1 MSQQQQAG
9 HNIVDVYKGVINDV
23 ITQVKEAF
31 LDENVDIDVLQQ
43 LKKDWE
49 EKLIASESVDWDGP
63 RHVQPPPLRQMKQP
77 VMAAATL
84 STGSSVRIAQNGQH
98 ILVQQSVRSSS
109 SQSNQPTLVMQASG
123 ASNVQRPVHQVQY
136 ISATSLPITSDP
148 NTVVIQRQ
156 PVNQNPAQITTVAPG
171 MIAFPAGQGQA
182 RIVQQGGQQF
192 LMHGGGTTNIP
203 TGSSVMILNA
213 GSQIPV
219 TLNNAVV
226 YQAANRQPQQ
236 SVQSAIKPEDGIQM
250 LDGSTNLVVNISK
263 AGSSQFVRKTNEK
276 NLKRSENQKG
286 LSCKDSFSSPFLGD
300 IGKLLQVD
308 GMTRVSDSSSEEE
321 MDEDDDDDPLR
332 TIVDRI
338 SEEGNAVEDEEQV
351 VEEDPLN
358 SGDDQSDD
366 EDVDRLF
373 EAENLVMCQF
383 EKVHRARSK
392 WKFTLKDGI
401 MHIRGKDHC
410 FQRCSGEAEW

>member
-9 HNIVDVYKGVINDV
+9 HTIADVYKGVINDV
-23 ITQVKEAF
+23 IGQVKEAF

-49 EKLIASESVDWDGP
+49 EKLIASNSVDWDGP
-63 RHVQPPPLRQMKQP
+63 RHVPPPPLRQMKQP
-77 VMAAATL
+77 IMT
-84 STGSSVRIAQNGQH
+84 STTIPPGSTVRIAQNGQH
-98 ILVQQSVRSSS
+98 ILVQQSTRSSS
-109 SQSNQPTLVMQASG
+109 SSSSQVTQPALVMQTSG
-123 ASNVQRPVHQVQY
+123 TSSVQRPVHQVQY
-136 ISATSLPITSDP
+136 ISAANIPINSDP

-156 PVNQNPAQITTVAPG
+156 SVSQNTSQIATMTPG
-171 MIAFPAGQGQA
+171 MITFPAGQGQA
-182 RIVQQGGQQF
+182 RIIQQGGQQF
-192 LMHGGGTTNIP
+192 LMHGSGTANLP

-226 YQAANRQPQQ
+226 YQPANRQLLQ
-236 SVQSAIKPEDGIQM
+236 SGQSNPKLEDTIQM
-250 LDGSTNLVVNISK
+250 LDGATSLVVNTSG
-263 AGSSQFVRKTNEK
+263 AGT
-276 NLKRSENQKG
+276 LK
-286 LSCKDSFSSPFLGD
+286 
-300 IGKLLQVD
+300 KLAQLD
-308 GMTRVSDSSSEEE
+308 GASRVSDSSSEEE
-321 MDEDDDDDPLR
+321 MDEEDDDDPLR
-332 TIVDRI
+332 TIADRI
-338 SEEGNAVEDEEQV
+338 SEEGNAVDDEDQV
-351 VEEDPLN
+351 TEEDPLN

-366 EDVDRLF
+366 EDVERLF

>member
-9 HNIVDVYKGVINDV
+9 HTIADVYKGVINDV
-23 ITQVKEAF
+23 IGQVKEAF

-49 EKLIASESVDWDGP
+49 EKLIASNSVDWDGP
-63 RHVQPPPLRQMKQP
+63 RHVPPPPLRQMKQP
-77 VMAAATL
+77 IMT
-84 STGSSVRIAQNGQH
+84 STTIPPGSTVRIAQNGQH
-98 ILVQQSVRSSS
+98 ILVQQSTRSSS
-109 SQSNQPTLVMQASG
+109 SSSSQVTQPALVMQASG
-123 ASNVQRPVHQVQY
+123 TSSVQRPVHQVQY
-136 ISATSLPITSDP
+136 ISAANIPINSDP

-156 PVNQNPAQITTVAPG
+156 SVSQNTSQITTMTPG
-171 MIAFPAGQGQA
+171 MITFPAGQGQA
-182 RIVQQGGQQF
+182 RIIQQGGQQF
-192 LMHGGGTTNIP
+192 LMHGSGTANLP

-226 YQAANRQPQQ
+226 YQPANRQLLQ
-236 SVQSAIKPEDGIQM
+236 SGQSNPKLEDTIQM
-250 LDGSTNLVVNISK
+250 LDGATSLVVNTSG
-263 AGSSQFVRKTNEK
+263 AGT
-276 NLKRSENQKG
+276 LK
-286 LSCKDSFSSPFLGD
+286 
-300 IGKLLQVD
+300 KLAQLD
-308 GMTRVSDSSSEEE
+308 GASRVSDSSSEEE
-321 MDEDDDDDPLR
+321 MDEEDDDDPLR
-332 TIVDRI
+332 TIADRI
-338 SEEGNAVEDEEQV
+338 SEEGNAVDDEDQV
-351 VEEDPLN
+351 TEEDPLN

-366 EDVDRLF
+366 EDVERLF

>member
-9 HNIVDVYKGVINDV
+9 HTIADVYKGVINDV
-23 ITQVKEAF
+23 IGQVKEAF

-49 EKLIASESVDWDGP
+49 EKLIASNSVDWDGP
-63 RHVQPPPLRQMKQP
+63 RHVPPPPLRQMKQP
-77 VMAAATL
+77 IMTSTTL
-84 STGSSVRIAQNGQH
+84 PPGSTVRIAQNGQH
-98 ILVQQSVRSSS
+98 ILVQQPARSSS
-109 SQSNQPTLVMQASG
+109 SSQVAQPALVMQASG
-123 ASNVQRPVHQVQY
+123 TSSIQRPVQQVQY
-136 ISATSLPITSDP
+136 ISAANIPISSDP

-156 PVNQNPAQITTVAPG
+156 SLNQNASQITTVAPG
-171 MIAFPAGQGQA
+171 MITFPAGQSQT

-192 LMHGGGTTNIP
+192 LMHGSTTANLP

-226 YQAANRQPQQ
+226 YQPANRQSLQ
-236 SVQSAIKPEDGIQM
+236 SGQSIPKSESAIQM
-250 LDGSTNLVVNISK
+250 LDGAISLAAKTSK
-263 AGSSQFVRKTNEK
+263 AGSSRTDHKHTGRKTDQECNGT
-276 NLKRSENQKG
+276 LK
-286 LSCKDSFSSPFLGD
+286 
-300 IGKLLQVD
+300 KLVQLD
-308 GMTRVSDSSSEEE
+308 GATRVSDSSSEEE
-321 MDEDDDDDPLR
+321 EMDEEDDDDPLR
-332 TIVDRI
+332 TIADRI
-338 SEEGNAVEDEEQV
+338 SDEGNAVEDEDQV
-351 VEEDPLN
+351 IEEDPLN

-366 EDVDRLF
+366 EDVERLF

>member
-9 HNIVDVYKGVINDV
+9 HTIADVYKGVINDV
-23 ITQVKEAF
+23 IGQVKEAF

-49 EKLIASESVDWDGP
+49 EKLIASNSVDWDGP
-63 RHVQPPPLRQMKQP
+63 RHVPPPPLRQMKQP
-77 VMAAATL
+77 IMT
-84 STGSSVRIAQNGQH
+84 STTIPPGSTVRIAQNGQH
-98 ILVQQSVRSSS
+98 ILVQQSTRSSS
-109 SQSNQPTLVMQASG
+109 SSSSQVTQPALVMQASG
-123 ASNVQRPVHQVQY
+123 TSSIQRPVHQVQY
-136 ISATSLPITSDP
+136 ISAANIPINSDP

-156 PVNQNPAQITTVAPG
+156 SVSQNTSQITTVTPG
-171 MIAFPAGQGQA
+171 MITFPAGQGQA
-182 RIVQQGGQQF
+182 RIIQQGGQQF
-192 LMHGGGTTNIP
+192 LMHGSGTANLP

-226 YQAANRQPQQ
+226 YQPANRQLLQ
-236 SVQSAIKPEDGIQM
+236 SGQSNPKLEDTIQM
-250 LDGSTNLVVNISK
+250 LDGATSLAVNTSG
-263 AGSSQFVRKTNEK
+263 AGSSRTNCKYTERKTDK
-276 NLKRSENQKG
+276 KCTLK
-286 LSCKDSFSSPFLGD
+286 
-300 IGKLLQVD
+300 KLAQLD
-308 GMTRVSDSSSEEE
+308 GASRVSDSSSEEE
-321 MDEDDDDDPLR
+321 MDEEDDDDPLR
-332 TIVDRI
+332 TIADRI
-338 SEEGNAVEDEEQV
+338 SEEGNAVDDEDQV
-351 VEEDPLN
+351 TEEDPLN

-366 EDVDRLF
+366 EDVERLF